1 MRIRYTL
8 AVVLMLL
15 LVLAAVATA
24 TTGFVSS
31 LNGLQ
36 EVPANASPGTGTAVY
51 VLDNTQTS
59 LSYSVTFSG
68 LTAGTTASHIH
79 RGVVGVNGSVIVPFA
94 LGAALGQTSGS
105 FNGVATVV
113 LSTVLSMIHD
123 STYTN
128 IHTGNFPGGEIRGPV
143 HMDATPATRTTWGR
157 VKALYTR

>member
-1 MRIRYTL
+1 MLDPRNCLSVVGRTEVPRETARPRRLPPRVRRSPRMRIRYTL

-59 LSYSVTFSG
+59 LSYSVT
-68 LTAGTTASHIH
+68 
-79 RGVVGVNGSVIVPFA
+79 
-94 LGAALGQTSGS
+94 
-105 FNGVATVV
+105 
-113 LSTVLSMIHD
+113 
-123 STYTN
+123 
-128 IHTGNFPGGEIRGPV
+128 
-143 HMDATPATRTTWGR
+143 
-157 VKALYTR
+157 